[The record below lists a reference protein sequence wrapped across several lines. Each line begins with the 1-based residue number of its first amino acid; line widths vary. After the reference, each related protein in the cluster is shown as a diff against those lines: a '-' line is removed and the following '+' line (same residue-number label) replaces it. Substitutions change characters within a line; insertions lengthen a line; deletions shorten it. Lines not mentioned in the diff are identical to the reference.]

1 VRRRTLLRA
10 WRAGARAGHAV
21 GLCHGATADGRHRSP
36 GTQLRGPHGREV
48 EGDEARSFTAGFD
61 LQGTDQ
67 RGQLAL
73 VSPIGTQVG
82 RAVWQPGSVLWQSA
96 DGERRFES
104 LDELSQEL
112 LGDVVPLGAL
122 FDWIAGRPWHEQP
135 SRPLT
140 DTTDGSATGFRQLG
154 WNVQTGR
161 AAEGVIVAQR
171 RLPAPTVTVRIKLD
185 TP

>member
-1 VRRRTLLRA
+1 MKRRTLLSVATLALGTLSGCATVQPPMAATDPLARSY
-10 WRAGARAGHAV
+10 AGRMAV
-21 GLCHGATADGRHRSP
+21 K
-36 GTQLRGPHGREV
+36 V

-82 RAVWQPGSVLWQSA
+82 RAVWQPGLVLWQAA